1 MESFKSGIMCIMKK
15 VSNNDQG
22 FTLVEL
28 LLATMILVIFL
39 TGFVQVFF
47 RSKVLAEL
55 TRNKTAAM
63 SEAIGKMEEIRISD
77 FDAIIAT
84 YNNKTFTL
92 SQLDAN
98 RKGGNGYIYVTAI
111 ALGELL
117 EVEIV
122 ITWWEKEDLDNNI
135 VRRAIFDR
143 IIGEDVNRNGV
154 LDAGEDVDSNGKMS
168 SMVTLVS
175 LIADRAN

>member
-15 VSNNDQG
+15 ASNNDQG

-77 FDAIIAT
+77 FSTIITT
-84 YNNKTFTL
+84 YDNKTFTL
-92 SQLDAN
+92 PQLDAN
-98 RKGGNGYIYVTAI
+98 RKGGNGYIYVTTI
-111 ALGELL
+111 AANELL

-122 ITWWEKEDLDNNI
+122 ITWWEKVE
-135 VRRAIFDR
+135 RRAIFDR

>member
-15 VSNNDQG
+15 ASNNDQG

-77 FDAIIAT
+77 FSTIITT
-84 YNNKTFTL
+84 YDNKTFTL
-92 SQLDAN
+92 PQLDAN
-98 RKGGNGYIYVTAI
+98 RKGGNGYIYVTTI
-111 ALGELL
+111 AANELL

-122 ITWWEKEDLDNNI
+122 ITWWEKVE
-135 VRRAIFDR
+135 RRAIFDR

-154 LDAGEDVDSNGKMS
+154 FDAGEDEDGNGKMS

-175 LIADRAN
+175 LIAKRVN